1 MGWFI
6 DGIRRGLVGA
16 ETRASLNNPST
27 PLSSDAIVSVL
38 GTGFTTDAGVNVGET
53 NAMRSTAV
61 YRAIQVIAGTIA
73 GLPLNVYED
82 SPDGVDRTRVS
93 VQVLRQPYPDLT
105 SYEFWELVLTHLL
118 LWGNSFCLKIYNE
131 LGDQVVRLMPLLPYD
146 VQPMR
151 QLLPNGTAY
160 GPKVYAMSPRI
171 GGGFLTDEEILHFP
185 GLGYDGIKGLSPIAM
200 MRQAI
205 GLGIAAEE
213 AAARLYGS
221 GSLLGGVLQTDQ
233 RLQQDQADAVK
244 LRWRERV
251 SGLARAHEIAVLDA
265 GLKFVPVSIPP
276 EQAQFIQSRMFQIG
290 EIARIYG
297 VPPHLLMDLDKTSS
311 WGQGVAEQSLGFIR
325 YSLSFWLS
333 RLEGRINMGVLPA
346 NQHAEFDFQGLLRG
360 DAAARAE
367 FYASARGAGWMT
379 GNEIR
384 HAEGLPKSD
393 DPAMDTFADVSASLA
408 PLKVPT
414 KVDASGKI
422 PKGV

>member
-1 MGWFI
+1 MGWFV
-6 DGIRRGLVGA
+6 DGLRNGLVGT
-16 ETRASLNNPST
+16 ENRASLNNPSV
-27 PLSSDAIVSVL
+27 PLSSDSIVAIL

-61 YRAIQVIAGTIA
+61 LRAVQVIAGTIA
-73 GLPLNVYED
+73 GLPLNVFEQD
-82 SPDGVDRTRVS
+82 ANGIDRTRVPS
-93 VQVLRQPYPDLT
+93 AVLAQPYPDMT
-105 SYEFWELVLTHLL
+105 SYEFWELVVTHLL
-118 LWGNSFCLKIYNE
+118 LWGNAFCLKIYNE
-131 LGDQVVRLMPLLPYD
+131 LGDQVVRLLPLLPYD

-151 QLLPNGTAY
+151 RLTASGGAY
-160 GPKVYAMSPRI
+160 GPKCYVMSDRI
-171 GGGFLTDEEILHFP
+171 GGGVLTDDEILHFP
-185 GLGYDGIKGLSPIAM
+185 GLGYDGIKGLSVVAM
-200 MRQAI
+200 CRQAI

-233 RLQQDQADAVK
+233 RLEQPQAEAIK

-276 EQAQFIQSRMFQIG
+276 EQAQFIQSRQFQIG
-290 EIARIYG
+290 EIARIFG

-360 DAAARAE
+360 DTAAR
-367 FYASARGAGWMT
+367 YAAYNAALAGGWMNA
-379 GNEIR
+379 NEVR
-384 HAEGLPKSD
+384 QAEGLKPGGPELDAYVQSI
-393 DPAMDTFADVSASLA
+393 A
-408 PLKVPT
+408 PLKAPASLDV
-414 KVDASGKI
+414 SGKI